1 MDEKVVSKVK
11 TGYTLQT
18 GKERL
23 KELSIV
29 NQIAGIIKSNKSIE
43 ETLQR
48 IVTIMPGAWQNPDSV
63 SVKIFYDNKEFT
75 SNDFPEEGWSQKQI
89 FKTRD
94 GKTGSIEVLY
104 KNGFPDET
112 EIQCLPEE
120 REMLINIAN
129 ITKRYINNKLGN
141 VIIKK
146 FGYSYKKEE
155 PDITKVQCSIT
166 SGQLMQRFM
175 NKYSTSRD
183 IYHDLTPFKVKEIL
197 LVASLYDTYSIEKE
211 GRFSEHMLG
220 PYAQLNLTSLP
231 RITPVSTLEEAFEQ
245 LYSKH
250 FDMIIIMVGTDKKTP
265 SLMSR
270 KFKKIFP
277 YIPVYLLL
285 NNNSDIALFQ
295 RKRKPH
301 PFDRIYVWNGESK
314 IFFAMIKQLEDSI
327 NVDNDTRKGLVR
339 VILVVEDSP
348 MFYSRY
354 VPLLYQ
360 VVLEQTKRIIDD
372 VSSDDLYKVL
382 KLRARPKI
390 LLATNYEEA
399 VSIFE
404 KYKDYLLCLIS
415 DVKFSKNG
423 RINEN
428 SGFDLVKKIK
438 AEKKDLPVI
447 IQSSNKQNEEKAA
460 KLNVTF
466 IYKNSE
472 SLAQD
477 FKSFILNYLGFGN
490 FLFKDGTGKPLVVA
504 RTLKDFEKYLREVP
518 DDSIIFHAS
527 RDHFSLWLMARSE
540 IQAAKILHSK
550 KTSDFKDANAIR
562 NYLISILSKF
572 RHEKLEGQI
581 VPFDESSGFK
591 KSNIVLLT
599 EGAMGGKGRG
609 LAFINA
615 LIYNFDFSYYVPDI
629 NICTPRTAFI
639 GTDEFETFLD
649 KNGLHF
655 VTTENIPIT
664 ELKERFM
671 KTKLSDY
678 LIDRLRILLEHFQ
691 KPLAVRSSGLFED
704 SLMQPFA
711 GIFETYILPNNH
723 PDPQVR
729 LKQLVNAIK
738 LVYASVYSEVARG
751 YIAAV
756 NYKIEEE
763 KMAVI
768 IQEVVGNQYDDVF
781 YPHISGVA
789 QSYNYYPFSHM
800 KPEEGV
806 AVAAVGL
813 GKYVVEG
820 EKAYRFSPKYPK
832 IDFMSTED
840 QVKNSQVQFYAVNL
854 ANDAP
859 DLMTGE
865 DASLIKLDIYDAEKH
880 GTLKHCASVYNIDNN
895 IVEPGLN
902 KPGPRVVNFANI
914 LKYNYIPLAK
924 TIEVILDV
932 VKEAMG
938 SPVEIEFAVDL
949 DKDNEGKA
957 YFYILQVKPMIGAM
971 ADYNVNMDKIN
982 KEDII
987 LYAEKGMGNGQI
999 KHISDL
1005 IYVDPDRFDKSKT
1018 EEMAEEINRLN
1029 KKMIKN
1035 KKHYVLIGPGR
1046 WGTRDKWIGIPVRW
1060 PHISHAKVIVE
1071 TSLENYPLDAS
1082 SGSHFFH
1089 NVTSM
1094 NVGYL
1099 SVQPEMSNSFINYD
1113 ILGSAEIVDETKFF
1127 KHVRFS
1133 KPIVIKMDGKKRIAV
1148 ITVK

>member
-1 MDEKVVSKVK
+1 MKQKENKKSYHNLDVE
-11 TGYTLQT
+11 
-18 GKERL
+18 KERL
-23 KELSIV
+23 KELSLI
-29 NQIAGIIKSNKSIE
+29 NQIAGILKKNKNLD

-48 IVTIMPGAWQNPDSV
+48 IVSIMPRGWQNPEAV
-63 SVKIFYDNKEFT
+63 SVRIVYDNKEFK
-75 SNDFPEEGWSQKQI
+75 SNDFFEEGWSQKQI
-89 FKTRD
+89 FRTEN
-94 GKTGSIEVLY
+94 GKFGNIEVFY
-104 KNGFPDET
+104 KNKFPDAVEL
-112 EIQCLPEE
+112 QCLPEE
-120 REMLINIAN
+120 RDMITNIAN
-129 ITKRYINNKLGN
+129 VLKRYINDKTGN
-141 VIIKK
+141 IVIKK

-155 PDITKVQCSIT
+155 LDLAKEQCTIT

-175 NKYSTSRD
+175 NKYSTNRD
-183 IYHDLTPFKVKEIL
+183 IFHDLTPFKVKEIL

-231 RITPVSTLEEAFEQ
+231 RITAVSTMEEAFEQ

-265 SLMSR
+265 SILSR
-270 KFKKIFP
+270 KFKKVFP
-277 YIPVYLLL
+277 YIPIFLLL
-285 NNNSDIALFQ
+285 NNNSDIVLFQ

-301 PFDRIYVWNGESK
+301 SFDRIFVWNGESK
-314 IFFAMIKQLEDSI
+314 IFFAMIKLLEDSI

-354 VPLLYQ
+354 IPLLYQ

-399 VSIFE
+399 ISIYK

-428 SGFDLVKKIK
+428 SGFELVEKIRT
-438 AEKKDLPVI
+438 EKKDLPVI
-447 IQSSNKQNEEKAA
+447 IQSSSKDNEVKAG
-460 KLNVTF
+460 KLKATF

-490 FLFKDGTGKPLVVA
+490 FLFKDGSGKSLVVA
-504 RTLKDFEKYLREVP
+504 RTLKDFEKYLKEVP
-518 DDSIIFHAS
+518 VDSILYHAS

-540 IQAAKILHSK
+540 IQAAKILHTK
-550 KTSDFKDANAIR
+550 KTSDFKDAESIR
-562 NYLISILSKF
+562 QYLISILSKF
-572 RHEKLEGQI
+572 RHEKFEGQI
-581 VPFDESSGFK
+581 VPFDESAGFQ

-615 LIYNFDFSYYVPDI
+615 LIYNFDFSYYVPGI
-629 NICTPRTAFI
+629 NISTPRTAFI
-639 GTDEFETFLD
+639 GTDEFESFLD
-649 KNGLHF
+649 RNELHF
-655 VTTENIPIT
+655 VTTEDIPLD
-664 ELKERFM
+664 ELKERFL
-671 KTKLSDY
+671 KTNLSDY
-678 LIDRLRILLEHFQ
+678 LIDRLRVLLEHFK
-691 KPLAVRSSGLFED
+691 KPLAIRSSGLFED

-723 PDPQVR
+723 PDLQVR

-738 LVYASVYSEVARG
+738 LVYASVYSDVARG

-768 IQEVVGNQYDDVF
+768 IQEVVGNKYNDVF

-806 AVAAVGL
+806 AVAAIGL

-854 ANDAP
+854 DNQNP
-859 DLMTGE
+859 DLMLGE
-865 DASLIKLDIYDAEKH
+865 DASLIKLDIYDAEKYE
-880 GTLKHCASVYNIDNN
+880 TLKHCASVYNADNN
-895 IVEPGLN
+895 TIDPGLS
-902 KPGPRVVNFANI
+902 KPGSRVVNFANI
-914 LKYNYIPLAK
+914 LKYNYIPMAR

-949 DKDNEGKA
+949 DKDTEGKA
-957 YFYILQVKPMIGAM
+957 SFYILQVKPMIGAM

-999 KHISDL
+999 KHITDI
-1005 IYVDPDRFDKSKT
+1005 IYVDPKKFDKSKT
-1018 EEMAEEINRLN
+1018 EEMANEINELN
-1029 KKMIKN
+1029 KAMVKS

-1060 PHISHAKVIVE
+1060 PQISHAKVIVE
-1071 TSLENYPLDAS
+1071 TSLEDYPLDAS

-1113 ILGSAEIVDETKFF
+1113 ILNSTEIVNETKFF
-1127 KHVRFS
+1127 KHIRFQ
-1133 KPIVIKMDGKKRIAV
+1133 KPVVIKMDGKKRIAV

>member
-1 MDEKVVSKVK
+1 MTRRENIK
-11 TGYTLQT
+11 TILSFEREQ
-18 GKERL
+18 KRL
-23 KELSIV
+23 KELSLV
-29 NQIAGIIKSNKSIE
+29 NRIAGILKENKTLG
-43 ETLQR
+43 ETLQHIATVLPKELQNQATVSAR
-48 IVTIMPGAWQNPDSV
+48 IVFDG
-63 SVKIFYDNKEFT
+63 KEYE
-75 SNDFPEEGWSQKQI
+75 SNDFIEEGWSQKQM
-89 FKTRD
+89 FKTAK
-94 GKTGSIEVLY
+94 GKIGNIEIFY
-104 KNGFPDET
+104 KNLFPDTIEL
-112 EIQCLPEE
+112 QCLPEE
-120 REMLINIAN
+120 RDMIINITN
-129 ITKRYINNKLGN
+129 ILKRYINAKSGS
-141 VIIKK
+141 VVIKK

-155 PDITKVQCSIT
+155 RDLSKEQCTIT
-166 SGQLMQRFM
+166 SGQLMQRFL
-175 NKYSTSRD
+175 NKYSTNRD
-183 IYHDLTPFKVKEIL
+183 IYHDLTTFKVKEIL
-197 LVASLYDTYSIEKE
+197 IVASLYDTYSIEKE

-231 RITPVSTLEEAFEQ
+231 RITAVSTMEEAFEQ

-250 FDMIIIMVGTDKKTP
+250 FDMVIIMVGTDKKTP
-265 SLMSR
+265 SLLSK
-270 KFKKIFP
+270 KFKKVFP
-277 YIPVYLLL
+277 YIPIFLLL

-295 RKRKPH
+295 RKKKPH
-301 PFDRIYVWNGESK
+301 SFDRIFVWNGESK
-314 IFFAMIKQLEDSI
+314 IFFAMIKMLEDSI
-327 NVDNDTRKGLVR
+327 NVNNDTRKGLVR

-354 VPLLYQ
+354 LPLLYQ

-399 VSIFE
+399 ISIYE
-404 KYKDYLLCLIS
+404 NHKDYLLCLIS

-428 SGFDLVKKIK
+428 SGFELVKKIR

-447 IQSSNKQNEEKAA
+447 IQSSGKENELNASKLKA
-460 KLNVTF
+460 TF

-472 SLAQD
+472 SLAHD
-477 FKSFILNYLGFGN
+477 FKSFIMNYLGFGN

-518 DDSIIFHAS
+518 DDSITYHAA

-540 IQAAKILHSK
+540 IQASKILHSK
-550 KTSDFKDANAIR
+550 KANDFKDANAIR

-581 VPFDESSGFK
+581 VPFDESAGFK
-591 KSNIVLLT
+591 RSNIVLLT

-615 LIYNFDFSYYVPDI
+615 LIHNFDFSYYVPDI
-629 NICTPRTAFI
+629 KICTPRTAFI
-639 GTDEFETFLD
+639 GTDEFEAFLD
-649 KNGLHF
+649 RNNLHS
-655 VTTENIPIT
+655 VTMEDIPID
-664 ELKERFM
+664 ELKERFL

-678 LIDRLRILLEHFQ
+678 LIERLRILLEHFTR
-691 KPLAVRSSGLFED
+691 PLAIRSSGLFED

-729 LKQLVNAIK
+729 FKQLVNAIK
-738 LVYASVYSEVARG
+738 LVYASVYSDLARG

-768 IQEVVGNQYDDVF
+768 IQEVVGNMYKNVY

-806 AVAAVGL
+806 AIAAVGL

-832 IDFMSTED
+832 IDFMSTKD
-840 QVKNSQVQFYAVNL
+840 LIKNSQVQFYAVNL
-854 ANDAP
+854 DNNSP
-859 DLMTGE
+859 DLMEGE
-865 DASLIKLDIYDAEKH
+865 DASLTKLDIYDAEKH
-880 GTLKHCASVYNIDNN
+880 GTLKHCASVYNMDNN
-895 IVEPGLN
+895 TIDSGLD

-914 LKYNYIPLAK
+914 LKYNYIPMSK

-949 DKDNEGKA
+949 NKDNQGRA
-957 YFYILQVKPMIGAM
+957 SFYLLQVKPMIGAL
-971 ADYNVNMDKIN
+971 ADYSVNMDKIN

-999 KHISDL
+999 KHISDI
-1005 IYVDPDRFDKSKT
+1005 IYIDPSRFDKSKT
-1018 EEMAEEINRLN
+1018 KEMAEEINALN
-1029 KKMIKN
+1029 KKMIKS

-1060 PHISHAKVIVE
+1060 PQISHAKVIVE
-1071 TSLENYPLDAS
+1071 TSLEDYPLDAS

-1099 SVQPEMSNSFINYD
+1099 SVQPEITGSFINYD
-1113 ILGSAEIVDETKFF
+1113 ILNSAETVTETKFF
-1127 KHVRFS
+1127 RHVRFL
-1133 KPIVIKMDGKKRIAV
+1133 KPIEIKMDGKKRIAV
-1148 ITVK
+1148 ITIK